1 VGEAEDNGLWEH
13 ISTARF
19 ASRTLDL
26 ELEKNTRTVV
36 PYFSTTFIIM
46 VLFSVTSCMMG
57 DWVRSKPIL
66 GLLGTVSAIAGTL
79 AGFGFICYCGV
90 KFIGINLA
98 APFLLVGE

>member
-1 VGEAEDNGLWEH
+1 MFEH

-36 PYFSTTFIIM
+36 PFFSTTFFIM
-46 VLFSVTSCMMG
+46 VVFSVGACTMS
-57 DWVRSKPIL
+57 DWVRSKPLL
-66 GLLGTVSAIAGTL
+66 GLLGTLSAIAGTL
-79 AGFGFICYCGV
+79 SAFGVIIYCGV

-98 APFLLVGE
+98 APFLLVGEL